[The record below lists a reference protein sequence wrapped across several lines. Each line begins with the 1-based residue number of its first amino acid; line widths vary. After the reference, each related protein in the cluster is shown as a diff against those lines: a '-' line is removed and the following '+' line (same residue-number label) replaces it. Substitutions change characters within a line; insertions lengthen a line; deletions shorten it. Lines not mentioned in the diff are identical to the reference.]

1 MEWNGYKLYTVTQNN
16 NIRYNHTKYTG
27 INSQHVIGSAVGLL
41 NKWYR

>member
-27 INSQHVIGSAVGLL
+27 NSQHVIGSAVGLL